1 MKTWRTLLQNATCE
15 LAESLIGIIAIYVWN
30 KKGFFQIS
38 RLFSKLFSSLNMWQ
52 LFSLGRPQFQ
62 VQNSESPWIRSFSK
76 NHSTEICWYGK
87 SEKAFTMSWTACNE
101 KAFFSPPN
109 STDMPQKFLRTWRTS
124 RQNSWFL
131 CEPFF
136 QMISHETEN
145 LALFLLLGIL
155 RENRIRISLQKL
167 TFDFS

>member
-1 MKTWRTLLQNATCE
+1 MC
-15 LAESLIGIIAIYVWN
+15 GII
-30 KKGFFQIS
+30 KPFFKFQGS
-38 RLFSKLFSSLNMWQ
+38 FQGSFQSSFQASICGNFFL
-52 LFSLGRPQFQ
+52 LHFGRPQFQ

-167 TFDFS
+167 TFDFC